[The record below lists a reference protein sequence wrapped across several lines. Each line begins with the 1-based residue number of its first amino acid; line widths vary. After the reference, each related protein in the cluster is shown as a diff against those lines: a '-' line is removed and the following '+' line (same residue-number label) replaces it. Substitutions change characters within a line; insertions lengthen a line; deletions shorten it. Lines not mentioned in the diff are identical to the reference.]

1 MTCYDLCYEIGANDG
16 MGRMDAGFFKRG
28 KTYQIRRFVPADLQ
42 LFLDRKEILK
52 SLRIG
57 DEAEAIRR
65 YRVEATKI
73 DDYFEQQRQLMGI
86 GTPSPVAGDVEPSST
101 ARTAEGV

>member
-1 MTCYDLCYEIGANDG
+1 

-52 SLRIG
+52 SLRTG

-73 DDYFEQQRQLMGI
+73 DDYFEQQRQLMGMARRHR
-86 GTPSPVAGDVEPSST
+86 SPAMLSRLQRQGQPKEYEQPRVS
-101 ARTAEGV
+101 